1 MTEHEGIKKILL
13 KAVHEIQTNGLRS
26 LADRL
31 LQFLFFN
38 VYLQCRKVLPSNPS
52 GKQIRSGVR
61 VSVDDAKLL
70 DRIIGFPY
78 YEQNEIEFI
87 ERYVMTEDVVVD
99 IGGGMGVTGVCAAQ
113 QAGKVGKVR
122 IFEASGS
129 CVDQI
134 KTTLDMNTVPA
145 TVTVDHAIVAEK
157 TGGIRFDEGHDA
169 KIMSPRELP
178 DCDVLN
184 MDCEGAELPI
194 LEHMTVR
201 PRVILVE
208 THSQFGS
215 PKQKILELLDNK
227 GYDVVDILDAGEEM
241 SQIASVAR
249 DSDQPSS

>member
-1 MTEHEGIKKILL
+1 MTEHEGIKRILL
-13 KAVHEIQTNGLRS
+13 KAVREIQTNGLRS

-38 VYLQCRKVLPSNPS
+38 VYLQYRKVLPSNPS

-249 DSDQPSS
+249 DMSQ

>member
-1 MTEHEGIKKILL
+1 M
-13 KAVHEIQTNGLRS
+13 
-26 LADRL
+26 
-31 LQFLFFN
+31 
-38 VYLQCRKVLPSNPS
+38 
-52 GKQIRSGVR
+52 
-61 VSVDDAKLL
+61 
-70 DRIIGFPY
+70 
-78 YEQNEIEFI
+78 
-87 ERYVMTEDVVVD
+87 
-99 IGGGMGVTGVCAAQ
+99 
-113 QAGKVGKVR
+113 
-122 IFEASGS
+122 
-129 CVDQI
+129 
-134 KTTLDMNTVPA
+134 
-145 TVTVDHAIVAEK
+145 TVDHAIVAEK

-249 DSDQPSS
+249 DMSQ